1 MLHCF
6 PLGFFADNAETCPA
20 FLRHKMSLISPT
32 ILKRYS
38 IPCDTIVQEEGEI
51 MITFPY
57 GYHSGFNHGF
67 NCAEST
73 NFASRRW
80 IEYGKRC
87 AQVSDAVIDLLLL
100 STNLWLI
107 GKIVLI
113 TECERATHVEC
124 IDIVINCLPKD
135 MGLRLNV
142 TEDPSLRLGCCC
154 CQCQHNL
161 SLPAYILLVWSNNT
175 AIFYCQ

>member
-1 MLHCF
+1 MLIVQIQADISVLKCIV
-6 PLGFFADNAETCPA
+6 GFFSENSESCSA

-38 IPCDTIVQEEGEI
+38 IPCDTIVQESGEI

-87 AQVSDAVIDLLLL
+87 AQVTIMLYPF
-100 STNLWLI
+100 I
-107 GKIVLI
+107 KI
-113 TECERATHVEC
+113 
-124 IDIVINCLPKD
+124 
-135 MGLRLNV
+135 
-142 TEDPSLRLGCCC
+142 
-154 CQCQHNL
+154 
-161 SLPAYILLVWSNNT
+161 LV
-175 AIFYCQ
+175 